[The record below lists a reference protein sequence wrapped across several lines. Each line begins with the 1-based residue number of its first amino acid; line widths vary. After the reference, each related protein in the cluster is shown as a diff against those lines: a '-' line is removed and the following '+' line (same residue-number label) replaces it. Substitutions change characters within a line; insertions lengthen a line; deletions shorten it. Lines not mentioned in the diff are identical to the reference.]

1 MFNKNDKIL
10 LKIKVGAAILTVVL
24 ELLFFV
30 GVIIAFVEGTVTTI
44 VSCVVMMI
52 FTAIMYAVYQL
63 IFSFYCDIKL
73 IRNKLYGASNDNL
86 SEFIGN
92 DDIEI
97 TEDIQSGPSREMKSI
112 DNITQTLV
120 SLKKLLDGGGITEEE
135 FTAEKKKVLSS

>member
-1 MFNKNDKIL
+1 M
-10 LKIKVGAAILTVVL
+10 
-24 ELLFFV
+24 
-30 GVIIAFVEGTVTTI
+30 
-44 VSCVVMMI
+44 
-52 FTAIMYAVYQL
+52 
-63 IFSFYCDIKL
+63 
-73 IRNKLYGASNDNL
+73 YGASNDNL

-120 SLKKLLDGGGITEEE
+120 SLKKLLDEGVITEEE

>member
-1 MFNKNDKIL
+1 MFNKNDKLL

-63 IFSFYCDIKL
+63 IFSFYCDIK
-73 IRNKLYGASNDNL
+73 S
-86 SEFIGN
+86 F
-92 DDIEI
+92 
-97 TEDIQSGPSREMKSI
+97 
-112 DNITQTLV
+112 
-120 SLKKLLDGGGITEEE
+120 
-135 FTAEKKKVLSS
+135 